1 MAAIIL
7 KPILKKVLGETIENK
22 FGREVSIPD
31 SFDPPV
37 LLGSFAS
44 PIVTQGYLELSLG

>member
-31 SFDPPV
+31 PLDPPV
-37 LLGSFAS
+37 LLGSVAT
-44 PIVTQGYLELSLG
+44 PIATQEYLESSLG